1 MYASTRVRARS
12 IMCSRNNPKLLW
24 PAEPA
29 SDKPDPAAALHRR
42 ASRPSQPGPQIGAA
56 LLQRQ
61 STSKLPWVLVATLGV
76 AVVSLL
82 AYIVM
87 T

>member
-1 MYASTRVRARS
+1 MLARS
-12 IMCSRNNPKLLW
+12 GS
-24 PAEPA
+24 
-29 SDKPDPAAALHRR
+29 
-42 ASRPSQPGPQIGAA
+42 
-56 LLQRQ
+56 
-61 STSKLPWVLVATLGV
+61 SKLPWVLVAMLGV